1 MDNKGRNVNE
11 RDDKVAI
18 TLISNNNNNNNI
30 IHSIKNLTFPTFEQS
45 NV

>member
-18 TLISNNNNNNNI
+18 TLISNNNNNNI